1 MDINKLQELVNLGC
15 FYDEIA
21 KQLNCNITTVKRWT
35 KRLHLLVKTK
45 ITKSKDLKVLDE
57 IDKLHNKGMTV
68 NEIESVLKISKT
80 TIRKY
85 IVKYLNKTPNSSK
98 KKLQNFNI
106 SEEQLEIIYGSMLGD
121 MSMSLSKNLARFNI
135 GQGGIH
141 EQYFDHLCN
150 VFGELMGKKRKTKV
164 FDKRTKKY
172 YNRFIC
178 RSLSHKFYNDLYKLF
193 YINGKKTVTKEWLNK
208 LTIKG
213 VAYWFMDDG
222 DKNGVF
228 ATNSFSLDEIKLL
241 QQWFLDKLNIH
252 SRIKK
257 VINKDQYLLIITKFF
272 K

>member
-1 MDINKLQELVNLGC
+1 
-15 FYDEIA
+15 
-21 KQLNCNITTVKRWT
+21 
-35 KRLHLLVKTK
+35 
-45 ITKSKDLKVLDE
+45 
-57 IDKLHNKGMTV
+57 MTV

-150 VFGELMGKKRKTKV
+150 VFGELMGKKYKTKV

-172 YNRFIC
+172 YNRFTC
-178 RSLSHKFYNDLYKLF
+178 RSLSHKFYNDLYELF
-193 YINGKKTVTKEWLNK
+193 YINGKKTITKEWLNK

-213 VAYWFMDDG
+213 IAYWFMDDG

-257 VINKDQYLLIITKFF
+257 ISNKNQYLLIITKNSLKDFNNLIRPF
-272 K
+272 IIKSMYYKLKYQS